1 MIWRSFRNVG
11 FTLVEVII
19 YVGIFAVLATMVAG
33 MLWNLGS
40 GAMANR
46 ARISVG
52 TEADFALRKMSWAF
66 TGLTA
71 VNEPAVSASSSR
83 ISVTRSGIADNPIV
97 FELASGT
104 IFMQRGSGPAARLLS
119 DNVRVTDLVFSHI
132 PQIIGQ
138 PEAIAVE
145 LSLEASSSDPKVHAS
160 TTLNTRFY
168 MHQ

>member
-1 MIWRSFRNVG
+1 MRTLSGKRG
-11 FTLVEVII
+11 FTLIEVII

-52 TEADFALRKMSWAF
+52 TEADFALRKMNWAF

-71 VNEPAVSASSSR
+71 VSEPAAGASSSR
-83 ISVTRSGIADNPIV
+83 VSVTRPGLTGNIV
-97 FELASGT
+97 LELASGT
-104 IFMQRGSGPAARLLS
+104 ILMQRGSDPAARLLS
-119 DNVRVTDLVFSHI
+119 DNVRVTSLTFSHI

-145 LSLEASSSDPKVHAS
+145 LSIMASSSDPKVHAS

-168 MHQ
+168 MRQ